1 MSTCREI
8 AAQATDYA
16 EGHLGADER
25 ARWEGHV
32 AGCAG
37 CAAFARQLAI
47 GARAAAALPEPEL
60 PLALRQRLLAGFD
73 ERATR
78 AAGVPAVAPRPRW
91 LAPFS
96 ALAVLAAFTVL
107 LLPARRPSRSAADWG
122 VALAL
127 AAAAAVLAARGGRVT
142 WGVAAAAAA
151 VTGAA
156 ALIGGGAGPLAVLT
170 GLDCLASELGA
181 VAGTAGAMWLVLRR
195 GPGALA
201 GTPLG
206 ALAVAGAVAG
216 AGALQVTCG
225 AHGSTAHAL
234 AFHLG
239 GVLLVAGAAALLS
252 RRRISA
258 RAG

>member
-1 MSTCREI
+1 MPTCREI

-16 EGHLGADER
+16 EGHLGAAER
-25 ARWEGHV
+25 ERWEGHV

-37 CAAFARQLAI
+37 CASFARQLAI
-47 GARAAAALPEPEL
+47 GARAAGALPGPEL
-60 PLALRQRLLAGFD
+60 PLALRQRLLAAFD
-73 ERATR
+73 ERAAR
-78 AAGVPAVAPRPRW
+78 QAGAAAAAPRPRW

-107 LLPARRPSRSAADWG
+107 LLPARRPSRSASDWG

-127 AAAAAVLAARGGRVT
+127 VALAAVLALRGGRVT
-142 WGVAAAAAA
+142 WGVAAVVASAA
-151 VTGAA
+151 GAA
-156 ALIGGGAGPLAVLT
+156 ALLGGGPGALHVIQ

-201 GTPLG
+201 RTPLG
-206 ALAVAGAVAG
+206 ALAVAGALAG

-239 GVLLVAGAAALLS
+239 GVLAVGAGAALLS
-252 RRRISA
+252 RERIRV

>member
-47 GARAAAALPEPEL
+47 GVRAAAALPEPEL
-60 PLALRQRLLAGFD
+60 PLALRQRLLAVFD
-73 ERATR
+73 ERAAS
-78 AAGVPAVAPRPRW
+78 AAGVPAAASRPRW
-91 LAPFS
+91 FAPAS
-96 ALAVLAAFTVL
+96 ALAALAAFAVLLGLGRQRSGSGTDWGAALVLAAV
-107 LLPARRPSRSAADWG
+107 AAT
-122 VALAL
+122 
-127 AAAAAVLAARGGRVT
+127 LAARGGRVT

-151 VTGAA
+151 VTGVA
-156 ALIGGGAGPLAVLT
+156 ALMSGGPGPLAALT
-170 GLDCLASELGA
+170 GLDCLASEASA
-181 VAGTAGAMWLVLRR
+181 VAGTAGAMWLLLRR
-195 GPGALA
+195 GPRSLT

-225 AHGSTAHAL
+225 AHASAAHAL
-234 AFHLG
+234 AFHVG
-239 GVLLVAGAAALLS
+239 GVVGVALLAMAARGRRAGAA
-252 RRRISA
+252 
-258 RAG
+258 